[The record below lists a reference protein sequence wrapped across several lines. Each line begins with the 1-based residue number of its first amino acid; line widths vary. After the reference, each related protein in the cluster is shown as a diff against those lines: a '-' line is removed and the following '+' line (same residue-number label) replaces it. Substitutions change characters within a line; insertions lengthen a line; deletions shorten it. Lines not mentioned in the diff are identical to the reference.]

1 MEYTTMSEFPNEYRA
16 KKRRGASL
24 DIIRSRVA
32 WELRQMRRA
41 YYHNDYRTF
50 AKIHRR
56 IEGYFIIDLI
66 SLDTLR
72 RAHTMAY
79 NRGLMGI

>member
-1 MEYTTMSEFPNEYRA
+1 MEYTTKSEFPNEYRA
-16 KKRRGASL
+16 EKGRGVSL
-24 DIIRSRVA
+24 DSIRTRVA

-50 AKIHRR
+50 AQIHRR

-79 NRGLMGI
+79 KRGLLGI